1 MEAEKGRPEQRR
13 DQPQDALSRL
23 LLPLG
28 PIFGVAF
35 LLVTVSTFYEVVM
48 RYAFNAPTIW
58 VHETTT
64 ALTALCFAFAGAYCL
79 GTNRHIR
86 VVLLYD
92 AVSPPVRRILDI
104 VICLVGAAA
113 CALMAWAAWS
123 FAYKAFFTPTGR
135 FHLETTGSAWNPPTP
150 AIVKA
155 ALFIILCV
163 MCVQFLLQAFRHLRR
178 DPDANAGDDTSREF
192 QPGDV

>member
-1 MEAEKGRPEQRR
+1 MASAENPREEVRDEAHDP
-13 DQPQDALSRL
+13 LSRL
-23 LLPLG
+23 LLPLA
-28 PIFGVAF
+28 PVFAAAF
-35 LLVTVSTFYEVVM
+35 LLITASTFYEVVA
-48 RYAFNAPTIW
+48 RYVFNAPTIW

-64 ALTALCFAFAGAYCL
+64 ALTALCFAFGGAYCL

-92 AVSPPVRRILDI
+92 AVSPRVRYMLDI
-104 VICLVGAAA
+104 AISLVGAAA

-123 FAYKAFFTPTGR
+123 FAYKAFFMPTGQM
-135 FHLETTGSAWNPPTP
+135 HLETSGSAWNPPTP

-163 MCVQFLLQAFRHLRR
+163 MCIQFLLQAIAHLRR
-178 DPDANAGDDTSREF
+178 GPTDANRSGPE
-192 QPGDV
+192 QEIGDV

>member
-1 MEAEKGRPEQRR
+1 MTVEDGLPEEKR
-13 DQPQDALSRL
+13 DDPQDGLSRL

-28 PIFGVAF
+28 PVFGIAF
-35 LLVTVSTFYEVVM
+35 LLVTLFTLYEVLM

-79 GTNRHIR
+79 GTDRHIR
-86 VVLLYD
+86 VVLIYD
-92 AVSPPVRRILDI
+92 AVSPPARRILDV
-104 VICLVGAAA
+104 VISLVGAAA

-135 FHLETTGSAWNPPTP
+135 LHFETSGSAWNPPTP

-155 ALFIILCV
+155 ALFVILCV
-163 MCVQFLLQAFRHLRR
+163 MCLQFLLQALRHLRR
-178 DPDANAGDDTSREF
+178 DPSTEPDAPHEHRFDD
-192 QPGDV
+192 V

>member
-1 MEAEKGRPEQRR
+1 MASAENPREEVRDEAHDP
-13 DQPQDALSRL
+13 LSRL
-23 LLPLG
+23 LLPLAPVFAG
-28 PIFGVAF
+28 AF
-35 LLVTVSTFYEVVM
+35 LLITASTFYEVVA
-48 RYAFNAPTIW
+48 RYVFNAPTIW

-64 ALTALCFAFAGAYCL
+64 ALTALCFAFGGAYCL

-92 AVSPPVRRILDI
+92 AVSPRVRYMLDI
-104 VICLVGAAA
+104 AISLVGAAA

-123 FAYKAFFTPTGR
+123 FAYKAFFMPTGQM
-135 FHLETTGSAWNPPTP
+135 HLETSGSAWNPPTP

-163 MCVQFLLQAFRHLRR
+163 MCIQFLLQAIAHLRR
-178 DPDANAGDDTSREF
+178 GPTDANRSGPE
-192 QPGDV
+192 QEIGDV